1 MRSKLNFTASA
12 LNGVPSWN
20 LTSRRSLK
28 VTLRPS
34 FDVVHDSASQ
44 GTSLPSGALNNRH
57 SVTEAM
63 IWYVTAEGEACGSSV
78 GGSCSSPSTRVPP
91 TCGSASRVR
100 TPVTTSPV
108 SISTT
113 TGRSERNTNMTA
125 SWAGSI
131 TSATSGARLDHGQ
144 LGYWTSHPKCHA
156 DSPRRFVAAWWSHL
170 GAAKADRGD
179 HAFRESTSRLGRRLN
194 RAPIESNLYTTPR
207 ANGVVPG
214 DRPGQRLAARTR
226 RRDC

>member
-44 GTSLPSGALNNRH
+44 GRSLPSGALNNRH

-78 GGSCSSPSTRVPP
+78 GGSWSSPSTRVPP
-91 TCGSASRVR
+91 ACGSAARGR
-100 TPVTTSPV
+100 TPVTTSTV
-108 SISTT
+108 RTTT
-113 TGRSERNTNMTA
+113 TGRSERNASMTA

-131 TSATSGARLDHGQ
+131 TSATSGAR
-144 LGYWTSHPKCHA
+144 SVA
-156 DSPRRFVAAWWSHL
+156 DEDGRRP
-170 GAAKADRGD
+170 GD
-179 HAFRESTSRLGRRLN
+179 DDLLTSRGIDLDQVSRPRGRV
-194 RAPIESNLYTTPR
+194 T
-207 ANGVVPG
+207 
-214 DRPGQRLAARTR
+214 AA
-226 RRDC
+226 